1 MGLLLTQL
9 NKLFESDSL
18 KRRAISFLLVKDEH
32 LFAFHLGEIS
42 RQRRLLKASAQNQ
55 VLRVEMLFLKSVW
68 QFVVKLI
75 RFLH

>member
-42 RQRRLLKASAQNQ
+42 RQRRLL
-55 VLRVEMLFLKSVW
+55 
-68 QFVVKLI
+68 
-75 RFLH
+75 